1 MRSSVQNQI
10 IELATRECEALSTI
24 QALPA
29 EARSALGLDAIL
41 RGAGIESAE
50 GKREK
55 PATVKVVNQNETTVE
70 VRIDGYIHLGVLY
83 NLRYAMESAEKPPE
97 KMVVRINSG
106 GGSAYAGYGI
116 FNYLRTLKAK
126 VVTVADGLAAS
137 AAALIYLSGD
147 ERLIAPNLAQ
157 IMFHRAMSFI
167 DILAFGNQTELEK
180 VDCEKPKMRVLQVL
194 KAIDEDILEVIVDKS
209 GMDEEKALEI
219 VENETFLTRKQA
231 LKLGVATGVDETPTS
246 GGDHGKE
253 KDSAETASEQET
265 NPVADANQG
274 TEADAKLEPE
284 AKPEDTETPIQET
297 LLEQEQPEAEAQEAS
312 TQNVTPS
319 PVEPETKDGQ
329 PSEKGSKDPEDSAEA
344 EAKASLAVAQEAMAG
359 IDFAVVVDCI

>member
-24 QALPA
+24 QSLPP
-29 EARSALGLDAIL
+29 EARTALGLDAVL
-41 RGAGIESAE
+41 RGAGIETAE

-55 PATVKVVNQNETTVE
+55 PATVKIVNQTETTVE
-70 VRIDGYIHLGVLY
+70 VRIDGYIWIGVLY
-83 NLRYAMESAEKPPE
+83 NLRYAMENAEKPPE
-97 KMVVRINSG
+97 KMIVRINSG

-157 IMFHRAMSFI
+157 IMFHRSMSFI
-167 DILAFGNQTELEK
+167 DILAFGNQVELEK
-180 VDCEKPKMRVLQVL
+180 VDCEKPKMKVLQVL
-194 KAIDEDILEVIVDKS
+194 KAIDEDILEVITDKS

-219 VENETFLTRKQA
+219 VENETFLTRKEA
-231 LKLGVATGVDETPTS
+231 LKLGVATGVDETPSS

-253 KDSAETASEQET
+253 KDSAETASDQEVKHVENA
-265 NPVADANQG
+265 NPE

-284 AKPEDTETPIQET
+284 AKPEDTGTPIQET
-297 LLEQEQPEAEAQEAS
+297 LLEQKQPEAS
-312 TQNVTPS
+312 TQKVTSTERRS
-319 PVEPETKDGQ
+319 PIMMERWIRRNPRIRPWQ
-329 PSEKGSKDPEDSAEA
+329 APRSATW
-344 EAKASLAVAQEAMAG
+344 
-359 IDFAVVVDCI
+359 